1 MCDIPT
7 IALLTFGASCV
18 IVGFGIGF
26 VSVALAYAFVRPRV
40 SRS

>member
-18 IVGFGIGF
+18 IVGFGLGF
-26 VSVALAYAFVRPRV
+26 ISTLLATMLIRGKVR
-40 SRS
+40 